1 MKWLQLLA
9 SLAVLVVLGWAFR
22 DELDFLSDG
31 FSTLAHADPWGV
43 IVVVLATAGALI
55 SMSEVMRL
63 LIHSGGVSVPL
74 RETTAIT
81 LASNAWSTTLPAGP
95 AFSAVLTFNVQRGWG
110 CSVMLSGW
118 FFVLSSAISTVWL
131 VVIGL
136 AGVFFLNA
144 DMALWSL
151 LATLLLML
159 AISAALFWLTN
170 NPRRVQ
176 AWLKRQRLLKGA
188 KLEAVLKQV
197 RNLEEVHVT
206 RYEFSRV
213 LFFSLIHRF
222 LDMVSL
228 WACVWAITGDIPAL
242 RAGEDQTTT
251 AGIAIAYLTAKLAGS
266 AQVTP
271 AGLGTVEAAIIAT
284 LVAMGMTAV
293 DATGAAI
300 IYRLISFAAVTAVG
314 WVIYFLHYASKG
326 MTYAALSR
334 KET

>member
-1 MKWLQLLA
+1 MKWLQLIA
-9 SLAVLVVLGWAFR
+9 SLVVLAVLGWAFR
-22 DELDFLSDG
+22 DELDFLKDG
-31 FSTLAHADPWGV
+31 LSTLRHADPWG
-43 IVVVLATAGALI
+43 ILVVVLTTAGAI
-55 SMSEVMRL
+55 TAMSEVMRL
-63 LIHSGGVSVPL
+63 LIRYGGVNVPL
-74 RETTAIT
+74 RETSAVT
-81 LASNAWSTTLPAGP
+81 LASNSWSTTLPAGP

-110 CSVMLSGW
+110 CSVMLCGW
-118 FFVLSSAISTVWL
+118 FFVLSSAISTMWL
-131 VVIGL
+131 VMIGL
-136 AGVFFLNA
+136 AGVLFLNA
-144 DMALWSL
+144 DMAFWSL
-151 LATLLLML
+151 VSTLLLML
-159 AISAALFWLTN
+159 GLSAALFWLTN
-170 NPRRVQ
+170 NPRRVE
-176 AWLKRQRLLKGA
+176 AWLNHQRLLKGT
-188 KLEAVLKQV
+188 KREAVIKQV
-197 RNLEEVHVT
+197 RNLEEVHVN
-206 RYEFSRV
+206 RYQFSRV
-213 LFFSLIHRF
+213 LVFSLLHRL

-314 WVIYFLHYASKG
+314 WVVYFLHYARKG